1 MSDLAAVVPTVPRN
15 GQFLA
20 VYGKT
25 DTEGG
30 GDIRIEVEEC
40 PDCGAIA
47 ESSTGIPKHE
57 AWHAAQAGAAPKSAG
72 KK

>member
-1 MSDLAAVVPTVPRN
+1 MANMEAVVPTVPRN

-20 VYGKT
+20 VYGKS

-40 PDCGAIA
+40 GTCYAVVSTARLA
-47 ESSTGIPKHE
+47 EHEGRHE
-57 AWHAAQAGAAPKSAG
+57 AEAGAAPKS
-72 KK
+72 KL